1 MDCAPSIETTPR
13 MKRDRPDGPSRPSLL
28 RPTRPVP
35 APSDARGEPSD
46 DELLRYLDGA
56 LTPDEEVALEARI
69 ADSPLATARLEILAD
84 AIAEHDAADDS
95 DDEHLP
101 D

>member
-1 MDCAPSIETTPR
+1 
-13 MKRDRPDGPSRPSLL
+13 MKRDRPPGSRPSLL

-35 APSDARGEPSD
+35 AAPPDTAGEPTD

-56 LTPDEEVALEARI
+56 LTPEEEAALEVRI
-69 ADSPLATARLEILAD
+69 AASPLATARLEILAD
-84 AIAEHDAADDS
+84 ALAEHDADS
-95 DDEHLP
+95 DDGGVDRLP